1 MAISF
6 IASGAAVSG
15 AGGLTVAVPAHQAG
29 DLIVILV
36 GAKPNTMTP
45 NTPAG
50 FTLPTDG
57 TGAGGAGTTGV
68 DTGPMK
74 AFVFYNVD
82 EDNSIASVALSSA
95 GGLNV
100 WSAIALVYRSGS
112 GSFDLA
118 AANGVDSTTGTPFQ
132 ATMGTDP
139 GLAAGDMVAVVGAI
153 PTDVSTPAQFSAET
167 LAATGITTT
176 LDAEVVEFDTQT
188 GNDMGGVVCRFTVNS
203 GTSSAAPT
211 FSATAGGTTTNV
223 AGPIVLLRI
232 RQAAGGAAHSRT
244 PADGIAFTDAWAEA
258 VAKRLSDG
266 LGLTDAVPVSL
277 NGDFET
283 DLSGWVQDAW
293 VATTFTRESGWSS
306 SGSWSARLAFNDATP
321 GRSSGWRTPTGLSGI
336 PIVGGSLIR
345 MTVDV
350 NVVTPANGAFARF
363 YWYDASGA
371 NLGSVISP
379 LRTTDGTIVFE
390 DTAPANAAYVSVSF
404 GGQSNGAFDAY
415 FDDVRVVRV
424 SPAVTRVVTWH
435 RTLGDALALTDA
447 RARTVAWRRTRA
459 DSVAFT
465 DQCSPV
471 KAGGGQHWTRTP
483 ADSFALADARTRVV
497 GIKRTRADT
506 FGLTDAEREVRGK
519 RIADGLALADTR
531 SRTLAYAR
539 GRADSLSLTD
549 QATPVKMAPS
559 AFVREIVVVL

>member
-6 IASGAAVSG
+6 VASGAAVSG

-57 TGAGGAGTTGV
+57 TGSGGPGTTGV

-82 EDNSIASVALSSA
+82 EDNSITSVALSSA

-112 GSFDLA
+112 GTFDLA
-118 AANGVDSTTGTPFQ
+118 AANGVDLTTGTPFE

-153 PTDVSTPAQFSAET
+153 PTDVSTPTQFSAET
-167 LAATGITTT
+167 LTATGITTT

-203 GTSSAAPT
+203 GASSAPAT

-232 RQAAGGAAHSRT
+232 RQAAGGAAHTRT
-244 PADGIAFTDAWAEA
+244 PADGFAFTDARAKA
-258 VAKRLSDG
+258 VGKRLADG
-266 LGLTDAVPVSL
+266 
-277 NGDFET
+277 
-283 DLSGWVQDAW
+283 
-293 VATTFTRESGWSS
+293 
-306 SGSWSARLAFNDATP
+306 
-321 GRSSGWRTPTGLSGI
+321 
-336 PIVGGSLIR
+336 
-345 MTVDV
+345 
-350 NVVTPANGAFARF
+350 
-363 YWYDASGA
+363 
-371 NLGSVISP
+371 
-379 LRTTDGTIVFE
+379 
-390 DTAPANAAYVSVSF
+390 
-404 GGQSNGAFDAY
+404 
-415 FDDVRVVRV
+415 
-424 SPAVTRVVTWH
+424 
-435 RTLGDALALTDA
+435 LALTDA
-447 RARTVAWRRTRA
+447 RTRIVSFKRTRS

-465 DQCSPV
+465 D
-471 KAGGGQHWTRTP
+471 AERETRGKRI
-483 ADSFALADARTRVV
+483 ADSVALADARRLA
-497 GIKRTRADT
+497 RTK
-506 FGLTDAEREVRGK
+506 G
-519 RIADGLALADTR
+519 IADGLALADAR

-549 QATPVKMAPS
+549 QATPVKTVSPS
-559 AFVREIVVVL
+559 AFVRQVVVVL